1 MATSNPTIENDFE
14 ARMKRYVSIRYEE
27 NPNSRIS
34 EFALTQT
41 SILSTV
47 LRSPNHNKKLPHEQN
62 SVTLFLDFP
71 NAAKRSSA
79 ANQAIDNTTKWLTS
93 MLPLDQQQ
101 DNAESTWMDPYANS
115 DDDFDNDDDSTN
127 NNNHDKESVAI
138 IKDLRQKAPHFIN
151 SLDYCPLILGFHAIM
166 THANADECCF
176 CPCSKKLQ
184 PWREQYRIQLPI
196 CGDGK
201 KAQRYT
207 PNGLVA
213 HLRPPN
219 QQMNLDATSMYHIIA
234 LKYLEA
240 LYQNYWGQG
249 INHKGLYILATSD
262 YKKAQAKEKSH
273 EIACVWICLVEYL
286 VFSVTTHKFITSLAE

>member
-1 MATSNPTIENDFE
+1 
-14 ARMKRYVSIRYEE
+14 
-27 NPNSRIS
+27 
-34 EFALTQT
+34 
-41 SILSTV
+41 
-47 LRSPNHNKKLPHEQN
+47 
-62 SVTLFLDFP
+62 
-71 NAAKRSSA
+71 
-79 ANQAIDNTTKWLTS
+79 

-138 IKDLRQKAPHFIN
+138 IKELRQKAPHFIN
-151 SLDYCPLILGFHAIM
+151 SLDDCPLILGFHAIM

-184 PWREQYRIQLPI
+184 PWREHYRIQLPI

-249 INHKGLYILATSD
+249 IHHKGLYILATSD

-273 EIACVWICLVEYL
+273 EIACVWICFGWIFSFFCNDSQIHHLTGRMMNRLRDDLAKAQQQKIEAEERADRWEKIKSVRCKSAVLCVFWLSIADITTEAKVFCYL
-286 VFSVTTHKFITSLAE
+286 